1 MLNRI
6 FDVAG
11 KSRDLL
17 VVLVGIAFLTLS
29 PVPALAGQ
37 QAQQKKPSKVKSPD
51 DGWLDISAFLDEKYG
66 FVPIAVPI
74 TEPAIGF
81 GAAAGVS
88 FVNRPHGRNADETYD
103 RTNMTAVAGLGT
115 DNGTWGALFADV
127 RYWGDNRFQTF
138 FAAVDASVN
147 LDFHGT
153 GETPLPEG
161 RPVSYN
167 LHPIGGIAQAKYRV
181 RSSRAWMGLSY
192 SFAQTEVSFDAPEG
206 TPGVPAIPRVSHVG
220 GLTPSLTYD
229 SRDSTYTPSQGT
241 YMEASTGFYASGLG
255 GDDEYQ
261 KIGVLAMHFIPFH
274 SRFTLGLRG
283 DSGFTHGEA
292 PFYVRPFVS
301 LRGAP
306 LLRYQRDNL
315 GQGEA
320 ELRWQFWKRFSAV
333 GFAGYGVV
341 WNNLDTLERKRSNT
355 TGGTGFRYELARRY
369 KLHMGADVAFGP
381 DGAALYI
388 QFGSAWMRP

>member
-1 MLNRI
+1 MLT
-6 FDVAG
+6 F
-11 KSRDLL
+11 RDSL
-17 VVLVGIAFLTLS
+17 VVLVCTTVLALS
-29 PVPALAGQ
+29 PAVAVAGQ
-37 QAQQKKPSKVKSPD
+37 QAQQANPSKVNSSD
-51 DGWLDISAFLDEKYG
+51 DGWPDISNFLDKKYG

-74 TEPAIGF
+74 TEPAIGVG
-81 GAAAGVS
+81 GAVGVS
-88 FVNRPHGRNADETYD
+88 FVSRPHGRNAGETYD
-103 RTNMTAVAGLGT
+103 RTNMTAAAGIGT
-115 DNGTWGALFADV
+115 NNGTWGALFADV
-127 RYWGDNRFQTF
+127 RYWGDNRVQTL

-167 LHPIGGIAQAKYRV
+167 LHPIGGIAQAKYRIGG
-181 RSSRAWMGLSY
+181 SSAWAGLSY
-192 SFAQTEVSFDAPEG
+192 IFAQTEVSFDAPEG
-206 TPGVPAIPRVSHVG
+206 TPGLPAIPRESHVG
-220 GLTPSLTYD
+220 GLSPSLTYD
-229 SRDSTYTPSQGT
+229 SRDSTYTPGLGT
-241 YMEASTGFYASGLG
+241 YVEASTGFYASWLG
-255 GDDEYQ
+255 GDDEYE
-261 KIGVLAMHFIPFH
+261 KVGIIAMHFMPLNK
-274 SRFTLGLRG
+274 RFTLGLRG
-283 DSGFTHGEA
+283 DAGFTYGEA

-341 WNNLDTLERKRSNT
+341 WNNLDTLERKLTIT

-369 KLHMGADVAFGP
+369 KLHMGADVAWGP
-381 DGAALYI
+381 DGAAFYI

>member
-1 MLNRI
+1 LVYRL

-11 KSRDLL
+11 KSRDLF
-17 VVLVGIAFLTLS
+17 VVLVGTALLAFN
-29 PVPALAGQ
+29 PVTVFAGQ
-37 QAQQKKPSKVKSPD
+37 QAQQNQPSTLKSPD
-51 DGWLDISAFLDEKYG
+51 DGWPDMSNFLDKKYG

-88 FVNRPHGRNADETYD
+88 FVSRPHGSKEGETYD
-103 RTNMTAVAGLGT
+103 RTNMTAVGGLGT

-127 RYWGDNRFQTF
+127 RYWGDNRVQTL
-138 FAAVDASVN
+138 FAGVDASVN

-153 GETPLPEG
+153 GETSLTEG

-167 LHPIGGIAQAKYRV
+167 LHPIGGIAQAKYRIAT
-181 RSSRAWMGLSY
+181 SKAWMGLSY
-192 SFAQTEVSFDAPEG
+192 IFAQTEVSFDAPEG
-206 TPGVPAIPRVSHVG
+206 APGVPAVPRESHIG

-229 SRDSTYTPSQGT
+229 SRDTTYTPSRGT
-241 YMEASTGFYASGLG
+241 YLEANSGFYASGLG
-255 GDDEYQ
+255 GDDEFQ
-261 KIGVLAMHFIPFH
+261 KIAALAMHFIPIH
-274 SRFTLGLRG
+274 SRFTLGVRG
-283 DSGFTHGEA
+283 DAGFTHGEA
-292 PFYVRPFVS
+292 PFYMRPFVS

-320 ELRWQFWKRFSAV
+320 ELRWQFWKRLSAV
-333 GFAGYGVV
+333 GFGGYGVV
-341 WNNLDTLERKRSNT
+341 WNNVDTLERKLSVT